1 MKTYLDTFFTIKSRF
16 WVLGIIDFDQ
26 DQIHEI
32 SDIVRV
38 QGPLVFRDVG
48 LDHLL
53 NGLEGFVGLI
63 ETEIVSQNRPLG
75 HRRMRQN
82 GGQEGKCSAG
92 FPEEIVEHLDDVG
105 QFGVVQLEFFSNLF
119 E

>member
-1 MKTYLDTFFTIKSRF
+1 
-16 WVLGIIDFDQ
+16 
-26 DQIHEI
+26 
-32 SDIVRV
+32 
-38 QGPLVFRDVG
+38 
-48 LDHLL
+48 
-53 NGLEGFVGLI
+53 
-63 ETEIVSQNRPLG
+63 
-75 HRRMRQN
+75 MRQN